1 MPRGLVSPLR
11 TRQRPC
17 CPLRTRQALFTWLLM
32 GQRQSAARLVGIC
45 VVVAGLGLPMMEYR
59 HSDGAG
65 TEDIAWGI
73 ALTFGGTFFYALEY
87 SLCERVYTLYE
98 KPLDARQ
105 LCFFTGAS
113 RRRWDGPP
121 LHPRPPVPA

>member
-65 TEDIAWGI
+65 TEDIVWGI
-73 ALTFGGTFFYALEY
+73 ALTFGGFVALVALY
-87 SLCERVYTLYE
+87 RRSIAGKCGRCCECCRSRLG
-98 KPLDARQ
+98 LD
-105 LCFFTGAS
+105 S
-113 RRRWDGPP
+113 
-121 LHPRPPVPA
+121 VPAIR